1 MSNTEETPLLP
12 SLEGRKRS
20 RHASQTISDCGDEGG
35 YRSSISRRSKWVKWG
50 GSTAAGVM
58 MFAAAGFGLTMIFYS
73 VRKANSNSEFSTS
86 FSNVLTRGPLAWT
99 VQGTAREYT
108 DQSDTKEAL
117 FSLEKDYRNRDEKE
131 EHEEMGEDRDTA
143 PNGESRRATRPNVFF
158 ILIDDMGWNDIGYQ
172 STDLWGLTP
181 NMDKLAENGIKVR
194 ADITQIHTSWLCE
207 FPRRLLCTSL

>member
-20 RHASQTISDCGDEGG
+20 RHASQSIGDYGDKGG
-35 YRSSISRRSKWVKWG
+35 HRSSIRRRRKWVAWG

-73 VRKANSNSEFSTS
+73 VRNANSNSHFSTS

-108 DQSDTKEAL
+108 EQLDTTEAL
-117 FSLEKDYRNRDEKE
+117 FSLEKDYKNRDEKE
-131 EHEEMGEDRDTA
+131 EHKEMGQDRDMA
-143 PNGESRRATRPNVFF
+143 PNGESRGGTRPNVFF

-172 STDLWGLTP
+172 STDLWELTP

-194 ADITQIHTSWLCE
+194 AQLTQMHTSWLCE
-207 FPRRLLCTSL
+207 FPRRLLCTLL